1 MRGWK
6 DSLPVLLDGAQAL
19 ILNDLQTVN
28 PALAEEWHP
37 YKNAPLS
44 PADVTI
50 GSHRK
55 VWWLGSCGHEW
66 EAVVKSRH
74 AGRGCPYCAGRLLLK
89 GFNDLATTNP
99 EVLQEWDYENND
111 INPNELQAGSHKK
124 VWWKCK
130 TGHSWQA
137 SPNHRISKGRG
148 CPFCSH
154 NPAVL
159 KGENDLETVHPELLS
174 EWDYDKNTDILPDNY
189 YLLAPHRYLDPFSN
203 IREGGIN

>member
-55 VWWLGSCGHEW
+55 VW
-66 EAVVKSRH
+66 
-74 AGRGCPYCAGRLLLK
+74 LK
-89 GFNDLATTNP
+89 
-99 EVLQEWDYENND
+99 Y
-111 INPNELQAGSHKK
+111 
-124 VWWKCK
+124 
-130 TGHSWQA
+130 
-137 SPNHRISKGRG
+137 KG
-148 CPFCSH
+148 
-154 NPAVL
+154 
-159 KGENDLETVHPELLS
+159 
-174 EWDYDKNTDILPDNY
+174 
-189 YLLAPHRYLDPFSN
+189 
-203 IREGGIN
+203 